1 MTTDDYRRAFDAAK
15 REFEALGD
23 QRREIDR
30 RLTQLAQTMA
40 SLGRLCGY
48 VPTVSWGLTDGCRMI
63 LMASGRPMVPTE
75 IRDALVSCG
84 FDLSKYVNDLAAI
97 HTVLKRL
104 NETGELR
111 FIAQESGKHAYVYSA
126 ARSWPVFGGLTG
138 GRPVTPVVLT
148 AERPAPAATPTP
160 ASGAGATGPAS
171 RPATP
176 RPAAPRSLRRRKS
189 R

>member
-1 MTTDDYRRAFDAAK
+1 MTTEDYRRAFETAK

-30 RLTQLAQTMA
+30 RLSQLAQTMA
-40 SLGRLCGY
+40 SLSRLCGY
-48 VPTVSWGLTDGCRMI
+48 VPTVSWGLTDGCRMV

-75 IRDALVSCG
+75 VRDALVACG

-126 ARSWPVFGGLTG
+126 ARSWPVFGRLTG
-138 GRPVTPVVLT
+138 GRPVTPVVLS
-148 AERPAPAATPTP
+148 AEQLAPTATPSPVADPGPT
-160 ASGAGATGPAS
+160 AT
-171 RPATP
+171 
-176 RPAAPRSLRRRKS
+176 AARRAAAHPGRRRKS